1 VCLCSNKG
9 VVKKRGI
16 DAGLPNDADGLVP
29 VEAMYNYTASAEI
42 PFLPDTRR

>member
-1 VCLCSNKG
+1 MCLCSNKG

-16 DAGLPNDADGLVP
+16 DVGLPNDADGLVP